1 MRSVVLEWDEPILLG
16 AQPLAHLEDAMALP
30 EALASLATT
39 AGRQLVGAASTDR
52 WPAARDG
59 FARLFG
65 HADPRQVGMIEG
77 RLESTREDLQTVTG
91 PQLPHLRADL
101 ETAWRARLGTLLEAH
116 PELASD
122 LEILLG
128 QLRRAGVTDAVP

>member
-1 MRSVVLEWDEPILLG
+1 M
-16 AQPLAHLEDAMALP
+16 HMEDVMALP
-30 EALASLATT
+30 ETLASLATA
-39 AGRQLVGAASTDR
+39 AGGDLVSAATTDR

-91 PQLPHLRADL
+91 AELPRLRADL
-101 ETAWRARLGTLLEAH
+101 ESAWSARLGTLLETH
-116 PELASD
+116 PRLAPA
-122 LEILLG
+122 LRTLLDN
-128 QLRRAGVTDAVP
+128 LHRANATRTP